1 MVRIWLEKLEK
12 QIGVAFRYT
21 ERLHGVLVK
30 RVSYLKMKMKNLRG
44 GAPRQKFFQQDWQ
57 LNVNQDEVEVHAMS
71 RKIGTL
77 EQELVAT
84 KEQNADMSA
93 QVRQMQSQKAT
104 LEAKLY
110 DMSAKLKTGKHAGRG
125 RSCNKSFENY
135 SESHK
140 RRLKRARTQ
149 SCQDSLLWLH
159 REGYIPLTVEVK
171 NTQTGEMRKSTFAVK
186 SLASC
191 LDQKR

>member
-1 MVRIWLEKLEK
+1 MEKLEK

-57 LNVNQDEVEVHAMS
+57 LNVNQDDVEVHAMS

-77 EQELVAT
+77 EQELVAV

-93 QVRQMQSQKAT
+93 QVQQMQSQKAT

-110 DMSAKLKTGKHAGRG
+110 DMSAKLKTGKHAGQG

-140 RRLKRARTQ
+140 RRLK
-149 SCQDSLLWLH
+149 S
-159 REGYIPLTVEVK
+159 
-171 NTQTGEMRKSTFAVK
+171 
-186 SLASC
+186 
-191 LDQKR
+191 